1 MHILTLTMS
10 TRKLKMFEPV
20 TAQTMFRFALSD
32 YAVLTMHLLS
42 LKKKTKIKHTGNFY
56 FDEVDASIDFINII

>member
-42 LKKKTKIKHTGNFY
+42 LKKKQKLSTQAIFTLMKLMHRLI
-56 FDEVDASIDFINII
+56 S